1 VIEQDADA
9 PVLDP
14 EVLERLERELGGSR
28 ERVATILAVYLEEV
42 QPYRVDIREASQAD
56 DAERLEFAAHRLG
69 SASVLVGAT
78 KLTRLCRELESLNRA
93 STGDRGKQLVALIEA
108 EADAVYASVLHV
120 LHPGAQ

>member
-1 VIEQDADA
+1 MLDA
-9 PVLDP
+9 
-14 EVLERLERELGGSR
+14 EVLERLESELGSSP

-78 KLTRLCRELESLNRA
+78 KLTRALRKSSRIRHALSCTCRRS
-93 STGDRGKQLVALIEA
+93 SWQP
-108 EADAVYASVLHV
+108 S
-120 LHPGAQ
+120 